1 MNFIVVG
8 LNHKSAG
15 VEIREKFYFTGKEL
29 PEAYAQLKDY
39 PSIKGSLILSTC
51 NRVEIYAS
59 VDKID
64 HGFHDV
70 IDFICK
76 YQNIKQADL
85 CSVIYKK
92 ENQYAVSHLFK
103 VTASLDS
110 MVVGEY
116 QIQGQVRDAY
126 FNSVEL
132 KAANNVINK
141 LFQTAIRI
149 GKKVRSE
156 TQIGK
161 GSVSVATLATELIK
175 QLFSHLHNFNVL
187 LIGAGKISTH
197 TAENLLEFK
206 SCRITVANRSRE
218 NAQELAEKFKGQVV
232 DYEDRYKAIVDNDI
246 IIVSTSSK
254 DFVVK
259 KDKLVISHPH
269 HKNKVKVFI
278 DLSLPR
284 NIDPEINVLENIN
297 LYSIDDINNLIN
309 SNLSKRSMEVQKA
322 EKIIDDLTEE
332 YYDWYSKQFILP
344 SMMEI
349 KKELEV
355 LKNRTIGSFKSSF
368 NSLDK
373 EHQVMIGEMLDS
385 YSDKLLKVIMTNIRN
400 SASTE
405 ELIHITKTLRNTF
418 TIDVN
423 D

>member
-1 MNFIVVG
+1 MNFILVG

-15 VEIREKFYFTGKEL
+15 VEVREKFYFTVKEL
-29 PEAYAQLKDY
+29 SDAYAQLKQY
-39 PSIKGSLILSTC
+39 PSVKGSLILSTC
-51 NRVEIYAS
+51 NRVEVYAS
-59 VDKID
+59 VDKIEK
-64 HGFHDV
+64 GFSEL
-70 IDFICK
+70 IEFICK
-76 YQNIKQADL
+76 YQNISQSDL
-85 CSVIYKK
+85 LPVIYKK

-126 FNSVEL
+126 FNAVEHN
-132 KAANNVINK
+132 AANNVINK

-149 GKKVRSE
+149 GKKVRTE

-175 QLFSHLHNFNVL
+175 QLFSHMHSFNVL
-187 LIGAGKISTH
+187 LIGAGKISTL
-197 TAENLLEFK
+197 TAKNLQDFK
-206 SCRITVANRSRE
+206 SCKISVANRSKE
-218 NAQELAEKFKGQVV
+218 HAQEFAQSFNGEVI
-232 DYEDRYKAIVDNDI
+232 DYDERYNAIPDNDI

-254 DFVVK
+254 EY
-259 KDKLVISHPH
+259 VINKEELMLSTHK

-278 DLSLPR
+278 DLSIPR

-309 SNLSKRSMEVQKA
+309 SNLSKRSLEVKKA

-344 SMMEI
+344 EMMEI

-355 LKNRTIGSFKSSF
+355 LRNRTIGSYKQAF
-368 NSLDK
+368 NSLDR
-373 EHQVMIGEMLDS
+373 EQQIMIEEMLDS
-385 YSDKLLKVIMTNIRN
+385 YSDKLIKVIMKNIRN
-400 SASTE
+400 SASNE